1 MNPKQGVIVKDT
13 KVIGVRVRVADA
25 DEFTE
30 KCRSN
35 NTSIPKVIK
44 KFIKEYKGK

>member
-1 MNPKQGVIVKDT
+1 MNPKQGVILRDT
-13 KVIGVRVRVADA
+13 KVIGVRVKVA

>member
-1 MNPKQGVIVKDT
+1 MRET
-13 KVIGVRVRVADA
+13 KVLGVRVKTTDA
-25 DEFTE
+25 DDFAK

-44 KFIKEYKGK
+44 KFIKEYK